1 MRTAMIATAN
11 NSSMSVNAERRI
23 VLCMLMASSSYWA
36 AVPRT
41 KALKFERLSRQLV
54 VGAGDEPFCQ
64 SPSVPNL
71 PSWPAVMIWYVV
83 GLQNGFGAVLVLSKY
98 GDTMSVV
105 ASALVMVTAWL
116 LLYRPGVELP
126 GMPGAKY
133 MNGIW
138 P

>member
-1 MRTAMIATAN
+1 
-11 NSSMSVNAERRI
+11 
-23 VLCMLMASSSYWA
+23 MLMVSSLYWA
-36 AVPRT
+36 ATPRT
-41 KALKFERLSRQLV
+41 KELKFDRLSRQV
-54 VGAGDEPFCQ
+54 VFGAGDMPFCQ

-83 GLQNGFGAVLVLSKY
+83 GLQNGLGAVLLPSKY
-98 GDTMSVV
+98 GDTTSVV
-105 ASALVMVTAWL
+105 PSAFVMVTACL
-116 LLYRPGVELP
+116 LLYLPGVVLP